1 MNKLIALTLFFGWA
15 FISFGQ
21 VQVPALSPE
30 AELEQTIGLTEVEIE
45 YSRPSV
51 RDREIFGDLIP
62 FDELWRTGANK
73 NTTISFSSSVKIQD
87 KDLKAGEYSVFTKP
101 SQEAWMIYFYTDTD
115 NWGTPEKWDEDKV
128 AASVKIEVG
137 KTHSLVE
144 TFTMQFENVS
154 TKDADL
160 VLSWENTRL
169 VLNLVFPT
177 DELTQKSIDETM
189 SKDAVTERDYYGA
202 ASYYLSAKKNLKE
215 ALTFINKAVGIR
227 GNEAYWYLRKK
238 ALIEYEL
245 GMKEEAI
252 KTAQISLKSAEKAGN
267 NGYVK
272 MNKESI
278 KQWMS
283 E

>member
-278 KQWMS
+278 KKWMS

>member
-1 MNKLIALTLFFGWA
+1 MNKLIALTLFFGVA

-62 FDELWRTGANK
+62 FDEVWRTGANK

-87 KDLKAGEYSVFTKP
+87 QSLEAGEYAVFTKP
-101 SQEAWMIYFYTDTD
+101 SNEAWMIYFYKDTD
-115 NWGTPEKWDEDKV
+115 NWGTPEKWDEEKV
-128 AASVKIEVG
+128 AASVKVEVL
-137 KTHSLVE
+137 KTSSLVE
-144 TFTMQFENVS
+144 TLTMQFENVG

-160 VLSWENTRL
+160 VISWENTRL
-169 VLNLVFPT
+169 ELKLEFPT

-189 SKDAVTERDYYGA
+189 SQDSITERDYYGA
-202 ASYYLSAKKNLKE
+202 ASYYLNSKKNLKE
-215 ALTFINKAVGIR
+215 ALMFIDKAIGIR
-227 GNEAYWYLRKK
+227 GVEAYWYVRKK

-245 GMKEEAI
+245 GMKDQAI
-252 KTAQISLKSAEKAGN
+252 KSATVSLKSAKEAGN
-267 NGYVK
+267 KGYVK
-272 MNKESI
+272 MNEESI
-278 KQWMS
+278 EKWKS